1 MKVKIVLTK
10 AKIDEADLTVDEV
23 IALEGGDAPMAATR
37 DLLARFAVGED
48 GAYLPTAAAKRLLGR
63 LTMTELRGALK
74 EFWGGLRDAQVPP
87 ETGGSS

>member
-10 AKIDEADLTVDEV
+10 ARLDEADLTVDEV

-37 DLLARFAVGED
+37 DLLARFVVGGD
-48 GAYLPTAAAKRLLGR
+48 GEFLSTAAAKRVLGH

-87 ETGGSS
+87 ETGGAS